1 MAEFLSPPQTRK
13 FKDKRERHQH
23 ITFINTERWK
33 TSERKERIFFVFFVV
48 FSRDELDD
56 ARILVSRIS
65 FAPSLVNN
73 STPANGRRETCGW
86 KTGNP
91 AQPLSD
97 LLCHHHCPPPGTV
110 FVIFI
115 FFTSLRSFSTAS
127 RFIALKGETIKSRGP
142 TKSWTARGRNHS
154 PFFCCFVFCFK
165 CYGSSL
171 PKDRRRRRK
180 TAGLFRVSS
189 VGRPPP
195 QRAVAL
201 YSVAV

>member
-1 MAEFLSPPQTRK
+1 MKNEWKKGEFFCFVVLLFFHGMNSTTPAFWFPVFPSLPPQSTTPPQRK
-13 FKDKRERHQH
+13 DEERHA
-23 ITFINTERWK
+23 
-33 TSERKERIFFVFFVV
+33 
-48 FSRDELDD
+48 DE
-56 ARILVSRIS
+56 
-65 FAPSLVNN
+65 
-73 STPANGRRETCGW
+73 RREILHSHSPISCVT
-86 KTGNP
+86 TTV
-91 AQPLSD
+91 LLLVLY
-97 LLCHHHCPPPGTV
+97 LLC
-110 FVIFI
+110 FI

-154 PFFCCFVFCFK
+154 SFFCCFLFCFK
-165 CYGSSL
+165 CFGSSL

>member
-1 MAEFLSPPQTRK
+1 MAEFLSPSKTRK

-23 ITFINTERWK
+23 NIYKYRTMKNEWK
-33 TSERKERIFFVFFVV
+33 KGERIFLLFFHGMNSTTPA
-48 FSRDELDD
+48 FW
-56 ARILVSRIS
+56 VSRIS
-65 FAPSLVNN
+65 SLPSPSQQLHP
-73 STPANGRRETCGW
+73 SERTKRDMRM
-86 KTGNP
+86 KDTGNP

-97 LLCHHHCPPPGTV
+97 LLCHHHCVLLLVYCTYLLLC
-110 FVIFI
+110 

-154 PFFCCFVFCFK
+154 PFFFCCFVLFQVFW
-165 CYGSSL
+165 L
-171 PKDRRRRRK
+171 FPKDRRRK

-201 YSVAV
+201 YSVAVV